1 MVEPTSQEEEG
12 QQPDGG
18 RTSTPRGR
26 RQIMATMLG
35 HTDNHRSGRQDLR
48 GARAVVMSEQQKYN
62 LVERYRLDTWAFVAF
77 FAIMGLITHL

>member
-1 MVEPTSQEEEG
+1 MVEQTKEEES

-35 HTDNHRSGRQDLR
+35 HQDNHRSGRPDLR
-48 GARAVVMSEQQKYN
+48 GARTVIMSDKHKYD

-77 FAIMGLITHL
+77 FVIMGLITHL